1 MRDTWL
7 QTIEAILDVL
17 KYRKVSKMFMKTQT
31 FRVYDPSSVL
41 KKPFFNTE
49 EGSYTRNVCVFM
61 NIFDTFRHFNTSSI
75 ASIVYIQPAH

>member
-31 FRVYDPSSVL
+31 FRVYDPRIVVCQTIVDVPARALLVGAFARSSACVKLQPIVSSYLNNQVFAPL
-41 KKPFFNTE
+41 K
-49 EGSYTRNVCVFM
+49 
-61 NIFDTFRHFNTSSI
+61 
-75 ASIVYIQPAH
+75 